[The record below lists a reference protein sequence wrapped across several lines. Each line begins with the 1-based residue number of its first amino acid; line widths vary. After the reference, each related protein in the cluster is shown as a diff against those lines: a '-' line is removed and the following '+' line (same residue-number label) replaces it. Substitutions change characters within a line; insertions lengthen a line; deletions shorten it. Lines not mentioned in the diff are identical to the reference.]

1 MKCCCNSDEVY
12 ETTVPIKE
20 TRSFYEVDFRR
31 ASKQILQA
39 IDAQVSVN
47 KQMLERV
54 IEKQIQDDF
63 RSAENQLNDFINKF
77 QSDFDHILREKE
89 QKEAQAPEIINS
101 LKAEKERLSKYLKDL
116 QDVRDFLN
124 SWKQS

>member
-1 MKCCCNSDEVY
+1 
-12 ETTVPIKE
+12 
-20 TRSFYEVDFRR
+20 
-31 ASKQILQA
+31 
-39 IDAQVSVN
+39 
-47 KQMLERV
+47 MLERV